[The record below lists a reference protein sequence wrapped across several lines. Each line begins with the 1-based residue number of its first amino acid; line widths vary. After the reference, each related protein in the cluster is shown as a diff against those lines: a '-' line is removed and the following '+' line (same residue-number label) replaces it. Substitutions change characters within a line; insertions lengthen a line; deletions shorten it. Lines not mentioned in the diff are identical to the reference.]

1 MCSCVVRKKEKE
13 TEDVTDE
20 ENKLEEKRIR
30 QCSIII
36 KEAYKL
42 TRQVDLPIQTII
54 MYCNQLTETKDSS

>member
-1 MCSCVVRKKEKE
+1 MRKVCNLLQEKDVLVRCKEKRKK

-42 TRQVDLPIQTII
+42 TRQVDLPI
-54 MYCNQLTETKDSS
+54 

>member
-1 MCSCVVRKKEKE
+1 MRKVCNLLQKKGVLVRCKEKKKKK

-42 TRQVDLPIQTII
+42 TRQVDLPI
-54 MYCNQLTETKDSS
+54 